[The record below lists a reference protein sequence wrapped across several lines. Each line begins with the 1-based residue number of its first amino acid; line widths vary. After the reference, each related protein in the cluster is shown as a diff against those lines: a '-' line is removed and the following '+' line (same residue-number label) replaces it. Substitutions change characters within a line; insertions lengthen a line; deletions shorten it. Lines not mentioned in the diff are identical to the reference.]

1 MASLE
6 TADIETSSD
15 AYAARFF
22 GPVGEYFLDVQTRHV
37 LDLISPWPA
46 SPVLDVGGGHG
57 QLALPLADKGFQ
69 VTIAGS
75 SPVCEA
81 RLARSLAPGSY
92 AFRVCDLLELP
103 FAARSFD
110 VVLAFRLLPHVA
122 RWQQLVAELCRVAR
136 HAVIVD
142 YPDIRSVN
150 VIGDRL
156 LHVKKAV
163 EEGNVRPFTCYS
175 KGEILGA
182 FGANGFGT
190 PTFRPQFTVPMAVH
204 RMLRSAGLSRAMEA
218 AARGVGLT
226 RRVGSPVIV
235 RLLRST

>member
-1 MASLE
+1 MVPLE

-15 AYAARFF
+15 AYATRFV
-22 GPVGEYFLDVQTRHV
+22 GPVGEFFLDVQTRHV
-37 LDLISPWPA
+37 LDLIAPWPA
-46 SPVLDVGGGHG
+46 SQILDVGGGHG
-57 QLALPLADKGFQ
+57 QLAFPLVGKGFE

-75 SPVCEA
+75 SPVCEV
-81 RLARSLAPGSY
+81 RLARYLAPGSY
-92 AFRVCDLLELP
+92 TFRVCDLLELP
-103 FAARSFD
+103 FPARSFD

-122 RWQQLVAELCRVAR
+122 RWRELVAEMCRVAR

-156 LHVKKAV
+156 LRVKRAV
-163 EEGNVRPFTCYS
+163 EEGNVRAYTCYS
-175 KGEILGA
+175 KDEILGA

-190 PTFRPQFTVPMAVH
+190 PSFRPQFTVPMAVH
-204 RMLRSAGLSRAMEA
+204 RMFRSAGLSKAMEA

>member
-1 MASLE
+1 MDPLE

-15 AYAARFF
+15 AYAARFH
-22 GPVGEYFLDVQTRHV
+22 GSVGELFLGVQTRHV
-37 LDLISPWPA
+37 LDLIEPWPA
-46 SPVLDVGGGHG
+46 SAVLDVGGGHG
-57 QLALPLADKGFQ
+57 QLAVPLVSKGFK

-75 SPVCEA
+75 SAVCET
-81 RLARSLAPGSY
+81 RLARYLAPGSY
-92 AFRVCDLLELP
+92 TFRVCDLLELP
-103 FAARSFD
+103 FPARSFD

-122 RWQQLVAELCRVAR
+122 RWQQLVAEMCRVAR
-136 HAVIVD
+136 HAVIAD

-163 EEGNVRPFTCYS
+163 EEGNVRPYTCFS
-175 KGEILGA
+175 KDEILGA
-182 FGANGFGT
+182 FAANGFRS

-204 RMLRSAGLSRAMEA
+204 RMLRSAGLSRVMEA
-218 AARGVGLT
+218 AAQGVGLT